1 MGRSMFEA
9 KQKRQKITSVYLD
22 RPPEEPESEE
32 QQPRGS
38 AYYITVVLL
47 LFAGIPISFM
57 LLWNWLM
64 PAIFGLP
71 AIGYFKSIGLLILSL
86 YIFRR

>member
-1 MGRSMFEA
+1 MFEA

-22 RPPEEPESEE
+22 RPSGELEEEE
-32 QQPRGS
+32 QQPKGKV
-38 AYYITVVLL
+38 YYITLALL

-71 AIGYFKSIGLLILSL
+71 AIGYFKSIGLLVLSL
-86 YIFRR
+86 YIFKR